1 MDGYIGISVITL
13 VIVIVFI
20 VLLLIL
26 PVLVLSMYDK
36 GKKMNE
42 ESIESKQVMMSQGSR
57 PEWISK
63 KIDSDECFA
72 FIIFTVI
79 TVMILIPVLYILFFY
94 E

>member
-1 MDGYIGISVITL
+1 
-13 VIVIVFI
+13 
-20 VLLLIL
+20 
-26 PVLVLSMYDK
+26 
-36 GKKMNE
+36 MNE

-57 PEWISK
+57 LEWISK